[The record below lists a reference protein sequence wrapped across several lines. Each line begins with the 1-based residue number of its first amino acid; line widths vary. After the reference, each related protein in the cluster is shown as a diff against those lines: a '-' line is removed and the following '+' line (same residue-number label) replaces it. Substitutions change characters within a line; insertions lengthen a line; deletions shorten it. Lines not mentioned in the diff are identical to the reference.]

1 MKNIHT
7 MKKEYIELKEKEVE
21 YKLKATRQD
30 FNRAKITS
38 SEDAANYARQF
49 YHDDIIIYESVFI
62 IMMNRQN
69 NTCGYA
75 KISQGGIAGT
85 VVDIR
90 LVLKYAIDNLASSV
104 ILVHNHPS
112 GNLSPSPQDIQ
123 IAKKLKEAARF
134 MDIVLLDSIIITE
147 DGHSSLADEGL
158 I

>member
-1 MKNIHT
+1 MEKG
-7 MKKEYIELKEKEVE
+7 YIELKEKEVE

-30 FNRAKITS
+30 FNRAKIKN

-49 YHDDIIIYESVFI
+49 FYDDIMIYESVFI
-62 IMMNRQN
+62 IMTNRRS

-75 KISQGGIAGT
+75 KISQGGISGT

-90 LVLKYAIDNLASSV
+90 LILKYAIDNLASGI

-123 IAKKLKEAARF
+123 IAKKLKEAARW
-134 MDIVLLDSIIITE
+134 MDIALLDSIILTE
-147 DGHSSLADEGL
+147 NSYYSFADEGL

>member
-1 MKNIHT
+1 

>member
-1 MKNIHT
+1 MKTNY
-7 MKKEYIELKEKEVE
+7 KELKEKEVE

-75 KISQGGIAGT
+75 KISQGGIAGAT
-85 VVDIR
+85 VDIR

-112 GNLSPSPQDIQ
+112 GNVSPSPQDIQ